1 MQQMRHPGSAA
12 ENLQS
17 GTGGKLAPG
26 VSAES
31 VHPPQPILP
40 STRRTA
46 RALLLGER
54 IDTAG
59 LERSDVISTTP
70 LAFRVGADGFA
81 ILFRYGVVVLVGL
94 SPLEEDEV
102 LRGIRPRV
110 TAPLG
115 KIEDEVAVIEI
126 VPERDDQVEIGG
138 LISVKDLSPARILVI
153 ADVLAKNVGLVR
165 DEREVNK
172 VLELIEP
179 FANRLATT
187 GRAPFNRRNML
198 RLIGQALLVHHR
210 LSGRVAIEE
219 KPDVLWDRAELERLY
234 SRLEDEYELRERAIA
249 LRHKLEVIEE
259 TTRALTDIIDTERSA
274 RLEFIIAVLIV
285 VEVLIAFYDLFMR
298 RGV

>member
-1 MQQMRHPGSAA
+1 MPDPVP
-12 ENLQS
+12 L
-17 GTGGKLAPG
+17 P
-26 VSAES
+26 V
-31 VHPPQPILP
+31 PQ
-40 STRRTA
+40 TRYTA

-59 LERSDVISTTP
+59 LERSDVISTAP
-70 LAFRVGADGFA
+70 LAFRVGSAGYA
-81 ILFRYGVVVLVGL
+81 VLFRYGGVVLVGL
-94 SPLEEDEV
+94 SPIEEDEV

-110 TAPLG
+110 TAPSA
-115 KIEDEVAVIEI
+115 KIEDEVAIIEI
-126 VPERDDQVEIGG
+126 APERDDQIVTGG
-138 LISVKDLSPARILVI
+138 PISVKDMTPPRLLVI

-179 FANRLATT
+179 FASRLAAT

-198 RLIGQALLVHHR
+198 RLVGQALLVHHR
-210 LSGRVAIEE
+210 MSGRIAIEE
-219 KPDVLWDRAELERLY
+219 KPDVLWDRSDLERLY
-234 SRLEDEYELRERAIA
+234 ARLEDEYELKERATA

-285 VEVLIAFYDLFMR
+285 VEILIAFYDLFYR
-298 RGV
+298 IPK